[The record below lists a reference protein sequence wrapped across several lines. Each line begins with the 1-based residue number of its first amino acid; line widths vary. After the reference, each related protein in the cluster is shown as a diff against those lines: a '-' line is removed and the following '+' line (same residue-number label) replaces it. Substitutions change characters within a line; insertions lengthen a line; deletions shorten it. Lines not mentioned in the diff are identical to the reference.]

1 MTTLDFVKY
10 HGLGNDFVLVDN
22 RAQADLLL
30 TPDQVIAVCDRRR
43 GVGADGVIFLKAA
56 PRNDLHGEMVIL
68 NSDGSTAQM
77 CGNGIRCLAYFMRSL
92 GMADQAG
99 AYRIWTGAGMIIP
112 EFRAGGLIQVDMG
125 LPRLTAQAIPTTLA
139 EPESQVIE
147 VPIMDALRVTAVSMG
162 NPHAVIFVDE
172 FPDHWASLG
181 ATLEHHP
188 SFPERTNVHFVKVI
202 DHHTLDVK
210 VWERGAGATLACGTG
225 ACAVLVAAILT
236 GRAKSPAQVHLP
248 GGPLTITWAGGT
260 VLMEGPATKSFQGIF
275 PLSVRAGMPSHSGIG

>member
-22 RAQADLLL
+22 REQADLLL
-30 TPDQVIAVCDRRR
+30 TPDHVVAVGDRRR
-43 GVGADGVIFLKAA
+43 GIGADGVIFLKAA
-56 PRNDLHGEMVIL
+56 PSADFHGEMVIL

-92 GMADQAG
+92 GMADDAG
-99 AYRIWTGAGMIIP
+99 AYRLWTGAGTIIP
-112 EFRAGGLIQVDMG
+112 EFRSGGLIQVDMG
-125 LPRLTAQAIPTTLA
+125 LPRLAAQTIPTTLA
-139 EPESQVIE
+139 EPGAQVIE
-147 VPIMDALRVTAVSMG
+147 VPIMDDLWVTAVSMG

-172 FPDHWASLG
+172 FPAQWASLG

-202 DHHTLDVK
+202 NDHTLEVK

-236 GRAKSPAQVHLP
+236 GRAKSPAQVYLP
-248 GGPLTITWAGGT
+248 GGPLTITWTGGT
-260 VLMEGPATKSFQGIF
+260 VLMEGPATEVFRGTF
-275 PLSVRAGMPSHSGIG
+275 PRALGAEIG